1 MHEHEI
7 MILRN
12 LDALRRQQMPKTSWS
27 LEELAQASTLPIDA
41 VRKAVELLKGKG
53 YVAVDERLAGHMTLI
68 TEEGGRFLAHGFPEE
83 RIVKK
88 LKSKSP
94 LSMSALE
101 QDEKSIGIGW
111 AKKQGA
117 IAIDNAGNI
126 AAGASPLKKTEEQRK
141 MLEWVKAHGGFISSV
156 IHPAIRE
163 LASRGLI
170 TEPRPKKDHLVL
182 LTSAGAGALSH
193 GAEMK
198 AAYNLT
204 APVAR
209 QYPAKLHPTQRLQD
223 RIRRIFFELG
233 FEEMEGPAVESAF
246 WNFDALFQPQDHPAR
261 DMADTFYVKGN
272 ADKKEMPAAEIVE
285 KVAKAH
291 QQGWKYK
298 WSPEESLRRVLR
310 THTTAVSARYL
321 VKSQERDAAKYFC
334 VGRVYRNESVDFKH
348 LAEFHQIEGIVLWE
362 KATFGD
368 LLGLLREFYRKL
380 GFGKVRFRPSY
391 FPYTE
396 PSVEVEVYFEKKKA
410 WMELGGAGVFRPEVC
425 LPLWGKYPVL
435 AWGLS
440 LERPI
445 MLANDVGDIRK
456 FYTNDLQWLR
466 DFKSGD

>member
-7 MILRN
+7 LILRN
-12 LDALRRQQMPKTSWS
+12 LDALRRQHPAEKSWP
-27 LEELAQASTLPIDA
+27 LERLSDSSSLPIDA

-53 YVAVDERLAGHMTLI
+53 YVAVDERLAGHMTELS
-68 TEEGGRFLAHGFPEE
+68 EEGSRFLQHGFPEE

-88 LKSKSP
+88 LKAKGP

-117 IAIDNAGNI
+117 IIIDKAGNL
-126 AAGASPLKKTEEQRK
+126 AAGTSPLSKTEEQRK

-156 IHPAIRE
+156 IHPAIKE
-163 LASRGLI
+163 LVSRGLI
-170 TEPRPKKDHLVL
+170 TELKPKKDHLVL

-193 GAEMK
+193 GSEMK

-209 QYPAKLHPTQRLQD
+209 QYPAKLHPAQKQQD

-261 DMADTFYVKGN
+261 DMADTFYVKGA
-272 ADKKEMPAAEIVE
+272 ADKKELPEAEIVD

-291 QQGWKYK
+291 QAGWKYK

-310 THTTAVSARYL
+310 THTTAASARYL
-321 VKSQERDAAKYFC
+321 VKSRAREAAKYFC
-334 VGRVYRNESVDFKH
+334 IGRVYRNEAVDFKH
-348 LAEFHQIEGIVLWE
+348 LAEFYQVEGIVLWE
-362 KATFGD
+362 KATFGN

-380 GFGKVRFRPSY
+380 GFEKIRFRPSY

-410 WMELGGAGVFRPEVC
+410 WLELGGAGVFRPEVC
-425 LPLWGKYPVL
+425 MPLWGKYPVL
-435 AWGLS
+435 AFGLS
-440 LERPI
+440 LERPL
-445 MLANDVGDIRK
+445 MLANDIEDIRK

-466 DFKSGD
+466 EFKAGD